1 MKQLINVLKDVLET
15 GTVKGDRTGTGTFS
29 KFGGMMKF
37 NIQHGAWVIPTT
49 RKVAYMKIAE
59 ELEWMLKGLISVKWL
74 DDKNNKIWN
83 SWMGEQSGTIG
94 PMYGEQWRNWNASG
108 GLTKEVLGDLLE
120 KAYNETIVDPAAFQF
135 SDGLRELKQA
145 FIKQVDEKTKPY
157 EQGGRGGTDQ
167 LKYVTETLKND
178 PNSRRICVNVWH
190 AGLLPDNSMTPSQN
204 ADAGNMALAPCHSMW
219 QVESSP
225 MSDLEILRYAHRERP
240 RNYDHSEYLDEWE
253 SVMSY
258 QNEYSVDILA
268 AYSNVRLYAENLI
281 SRETETLQ
289 PMSLLT
295 SILNRHTAVVPHGL
309 RDKDFTI
316 TEAGHKL
323 IEEYKAKDRPIRKL
337 SLLCFARSQD
347 VPLGTVYNVGMY
359 SLLAHQLAAMTNMV
373 PWEYTHFMGDYHIYA
388 NQVECVKEQ
397 IKRKPMEMP
406 RVIVDPTLRNIEDFE
421 AKNIQVFYKS
431 HPAIK
436 FPMAAV

>member
-1 MKQLINVLKDVLET
+1 MKQYLDSMKDILET
-15 GTVKGDRTGTGTFS
+15 GTVKTDRTGTGTIS

-37 NIQHGAWVIPTT
+37 NIQHGAWAIPTT
-49 RKVAYMKIAE
+49 RNVAYMKIAE

-83 SWMGEQSGTIG
+83 SWMGEESGTIG
-94 PMYGEQWRNWNASG
+94 PMYGEQWRNWNAGVAKLSEEDVTVLLQKLHENNTIDGSG
-108 GLTKEVLGDLLE
+108 IC
-120 KAYNETIVDPAAFQF
+120 AVDPDDAISVFKEFLA
-135 SDGLRELKQA
+135 
-145 FIKQVDEKTKPY
+145 EKTKPY

-225 MSDLEILRYAHRERP
+225 MSDMEILRYAHRERP
-240 RNYDHSEYLDEWE
+240 RNSDHSEYQDEWE
-253 SVMSY
+253 YIMAH

-289 PMSLLT
+289 PMSLLA
-295 SILNRHTAVVPHGL
+295 SILNKHTAVVPHGL

-316 TEAGHKL
+316 TEAGYKL

-388 NQVECVKEQ
+388 NQVEYVKEQ